1 MPTFVLKKYDQPT
14 TEVKESPIEKREDGE
29 GTEIGTEEP
38 KQSQLTVKVTG
49 SISEIL
55 ANALNTAFA
64 NKNIEMSEIEDDD
77 VEESEQKD
85 ESPDKVEVK
94 SISTE
99 EINSDPFSA
108 IKRVSA
114 EQLVLIDSK
123 QKPFSSS
130 NEEWFLSNAHDRSRQ
145 VFTTATQFAD
155 HVAKLMR

>member
-1 MPTFVLKKYDQPT
+1 MPTFVLKKYDQPKAEDAAPKPEASEAPEPESEEAPSKDET
-14 TEVKESPIEKREDGE
+14 TVRISGA
-29 GTEIGTEEP
+29 
-38 KQSQLTVKVTG
+38 
-49 SISEIL
+49 ISEIL
-55 ANALNTAFA
+55 AVALNKAFA
-64 NKNIEMSEIEDDD
+64 NKNIEM
-77 VEESEQKD
+77 
-85 ESPDKVEVK
+85 VEVDEAEQGK
-94 SISTE
+94 GEEGESKTIEVNSISTE